1 MIRDAHGNLLADDA
15 DALVNTVN
23 TAGVM
28 GKGIALQF
36 KRAYPEMYEDYARAA
51 KAGEI
56 VPGRMHVWAT
66 GAMTGPR
73 YIINFPTKRHWRSPS
88 RLEDIESGLDD
99 LVRVVSALDIT
110 SIAVPP
116 LGCGNGGLDW
126 RDVEPRIES
135 AFAPLR
141 DSVDVRVYPPE
152 GAPPAREMIDNT
164 TAPAVTPTRAALL
177 ALMVAFQRLSWEWPS
192 PLEVQKLAYFLQ
204 VRGRAMRLGYQKG
217 PYGPY
222 ADNLRQSLRDMEGH
236 YIVGFG
242 DGSARPLEA
251 EGLEVTAAG
260 FQAADRILKEDDE
273 AATDFERV
281 ADLVS
286 GFESAYGLE
295 LLATVHWTA
304 THEGAHSPEE
314 AGDMI
319 RAWTSR
325 KASMFTQH
333 HVDVAWQALEEGG
346 WLTPA
351 PAAAR

>member
-1 MIRDAHGNLLADDA
+1 MELKAFEYELPVHLIFG
-15 DALVNTVN
+15 
-23 TAGVM
+23 AGKAECI
-28 GKGIALQF
+28 GKEVKKYGKKVL
-36 KRAYPEMYEDYARAA
+36 
-51 KAGEI
+51 I
-56 VPGRMHVWAT
+56 VTGR
-66 GAMTGPR
+66 GS
-73 YIINFPTKRHWRSPS
+73 TKR
-88 RLEDIESGLDD
+88 SGLLD
-99 LVRVVSALDIT
+99 RV
-110 SIAVPP
+110 
-116 LGCGNGGLDW
+116 
-126 RDVEPRIES
+126 E
-135 AFAPLR
+135 
-141 DSVDVRVYPPE
+141 
-152 GAPPAREMIDNT
+152 
-164 TAPAVTPTRAALL
+164 
-177 ALMVAFQRLSWEWPS
+177 
-192 PLEVQKLAYFLQ
+192 KL
-204 VRGRAMRLGYQKG
+204 
-217 PYGPY
+217 
-222 ADNLRQSLRDMEGH
+222 
-236 YIVGFG
+236 
-242 DGSARPLEA
+242 LEA